1 MAKTVEQLMAEFKIE
16 GLDDKFVAALR
27 TEVSD
32 AHTAL
37 TQATTL
43 KTEADT
49 AKAEAIAERQKIDKA
64 ILEMGDGSL
73 NATRL
78 KAQNKALRAVVDSLK
93 EDGLSIDLPE
103 DIFKEA
109 PEPEAGK
116 AGAMPKDLNDRFAT
130 VGQAIAAADIAA
142 RYVGVF
148 GRPMPVDMQTMVTS
162 AARAGKTVQQW
173 AEENYHLSAEMQKQS
188 DKSSAEAKAKER
200 AEWEAEYKKAHPEV
214 RENPF
219 MGGGS
224 DSRFASMPKIKR
236 ENPADTGKVAGLSD
250 MEKLRRAQEHGRQM
264 LAESLQEK

>member
-16 GLDDKFVAALR
+16 GLDDKFVSALR
-27 TEVSD
+27 TEVAD
-32 AHTAL
+32 AHNAL

-43 KTEADT
+43 KTEAEQ
-49 AKAEAIAERQKIDKA
+49 AKAAAVAERARIDQA

-78 KAQNKALRAVVDSLK
+78 KAQNKAYKAIVESLK

-103 DIFKEA
+103 DIFKEPTEVTPA
-109 PEPEAGK
+109 AEAK
-116 AGAMPKDLNDRFAT
+116 LPKQFSDQMALM
-130 VGQAIAAADIAA
+130 GQAIAAADIAA
-142 RYVGVF
+142 RYVGIYGKPF
-148 GRPMPVDMQTMVTS
+148 PEDMQTFVT
-162 AARAGKTVQQW
+162 RAQRSNKTVQQL
-173 AEENYHLSAEMQKQS
+173 AEQDYKLSDELKKRSDAAEQARVAEMKKQ
-188 DKSSAEAKAKER
+188 
-200 AEWEAEYKKAHPEV
+200 WEEEYKKAHPEV

-219 MGGGS
+219 MSSGS

-236 ENPADTGKVAGLSD
+236 EDPANTGKVAGLSD